1 MSLGDNTT
9 AAARGAHAR
18 GRQPY
23 MVQTVVD
30 FATALADKGSALAAN
45 DIIPCLSVPAGTLI
59 LNAGIQVDTV
69 ASSGTTT
76 LDLGTGVDVDC
87 FVDGFDAD
95 DGTAAGT
102 YAQNAAAYQPLLAV
116 AADTIDIKLATQSG
130 TALTT
135 GKVRVFAILMDV
147 NDTGVETPD
156 EVDRDYLA

>member
-1 MSLGDNTT
+1 MALGDNTT
-9 AAARGAHAR
+9 AAARGSSSR
-18 GRQPY
+18 GRNPY
-23 MVQTVVD
+23 LVQTIVD
-30 FATALADKGSALAAN
+30 YATALTDKGSALAAN
-45 DIIPCLSVPAGTLI
+45 DIIPCIAVPAGTLI
-59 LNAGIQVDTV
+59 LNAGIEVDTV

-95 DGTAAGT
+95 SGTAAGT
-102 YAQNAAAYQPLLAV
+102 YAQNAAAYQPILAV

-135 GKVRVFAILMDV
+135 GKVRVFALLMDV
-147 NDTGVETPD
+147 SDTGHSVAT

>member
-1 MSLGDNTT
+1 MSLGDNTL
-9 AAARGAHAR
+9 AAARGSSSR
-18 GRQPY
+18 GRRPY
-23 MVQTVVD
+23 LVQTIVD
-30 FATALADKGSALAAN
+30 YATALTDKGSALAAN
-45 DIIPCLSVPAGTLI
+45 DIIPVIAVPAGTLI

-95 DGTAAGT
+95 SGTAAGT
-102 YAQNAAAYQPLLAV
+102 FAIPAAAYNPLLAV
-116 AADTIDIKLATQSG
+116 AAETIDVKLATQSG

-135 GKVRVFAILMDV
+135 GKIRVYAILMDV
-147 NDTGVETPD
+147 TDTGVEGPD

>member
-1 MSLGDNTT
+1 MALGDNTL
-9 AAARGAHAR
+9 AAARGSSSR
-18 GRQPY
+18 GRRPY
-23 MVQTVVD
+23 LVQNTVD
-30 FATALADKGSALAAN
+30 FATALVDKGSALAAN
-45 DIIPCLSVPAGTLI
+45 DVIPCISVPSGTLI
-59 LNAGIQVDTV
+59 LNAGIQVDT
-69 ASSGTTT
+69 ATSGGTTT

-116 AADTIDIKLATQSG
+116 ADDTIDILLATQSG

>member
-1 MSLGDNTT
+1 MALGDNTL
-9 AAARGAHAR
+9 AAARGADSR

-30 FATALADKGSALAAN
+30 LATALSDKGSALAAN
-45 DIIPCLSVPAGTLI
+45 DVIPCISVPAGTLI
-59 LNAGIQVDTV
+59 LNAGIQVDT
-69 ASSGTTT
+69 ATSGGTTT

-95 DGTAAGT
+95 DGTAAG
-102 YAQNAAAYQPLLAV
+102 
-116 AADTIDIKLATQSG
+116 IDIKLATQSG

-135 GKVRVFAILMDV
+135 GKVRVYAILMDV
-147 NDTGVETPD
+147 SDTGIGVAT

>member
-1 MSLGDNTT
+1 MALGDNTT
-9 AAARGAHAR
+9 AAARGSSSR
-18 GRQPY
+18 GRSPY

-30 FATALADKGSALAAN
+30 FATALSDKGSALAAN
-45 DIIPCLSVPAGTLI
+45 DIIPCIAVPAGTLI

-76 LDLGTGVDVDC
+76 LDLGTGTDVDC

-102 YAQNAAAYQPLLAV
+102 FAQNAAAYQPILAT

-135 GKVRVFAILMDV
+135 GKVRVFAVLMDV
-147 NDTGVETPD
+147 TDIGFGVATEAAR
-156 EVDRDYLA
+156 DRLA